1 MPINKHSSLQRR
13 DRFSRKPSIAAW
25 RFVPAVASYN
35 TLICL
40 QACLHAVS
48 SACGFFP
55 HHIDPFFFFVRMA
68 SARGVAFF
76 LWRAARVRRA
86 YMHASGR
93 VRGCSTPRFGP
104 FYTWRWSRRW
114 WRRIPTW
121 PRGRRMGSMSR
132 VFVNVTIA
140 RWEVGWRQSR
150 QYLAEKDG
158 GGSIFGWR

>member
-1 MPINKHSSLQRR
+1 MPINKHSSLQRC
-13 DRFSRKPSIAAW
+13 DRFSRKSSIAAW
-25 RFVPAVASYN
+25 RCVPAVASYN
-35 TLICL
+35 TRS
-40 QACLHAVS
+40 ACRRVCTRFSLHADS
-48 SACGFFP
+48 FLITSILSFSLCAW
-55 HHIDPFFFFVRMA
+55 RR
-68 SARGVAFF
+68 RGFF

-132 VFVNVTIA
+132 VFVNVSIA
-140 RWEVGWRQSR
+140 RWEGGWRQSSVK
-150 QYLAEKDG
+150 YLAERYG